1 MSKTLLSGGLIAGA
15 LAGLVVALLQLWLI
29 QPLIIEAERY
39 ETGELALPLVQTED
53 QPGMSTTIQ
62 PDDMQIEG
70 THLSRAGLTVIFL
83 TLTWCGFGLLA
94 GASMSAA
101 QMSTNVRPF
110 SAVGIAVSGF
120 AVAFLA
126 PALGLPPELPGMP
139 AANLSSRQL
148 WWILTLVATAAGLA
162 LTLRFENWAAR
173 GVALAVISLPHVV
186 GAPTVPVAAP
196 MIPPDLAGLYV
207 ARVLGVNFLG
217 WLVLGALLER
227 LLAGPLGR
235 KLPTYRK
242 MLD

>member
-15 LAGLVVALLQLWLI
+15 LAGVVVALLQLWLI

-110 SAVGIAVSGF
+110 CRVAVKYETRRVGRH
-120 AVAFLA
+120 FL
-126 PALGLPPELPGMP
+126 PL
-139 AANLSSRQL
+139 
-148 WWILTLVATAAGLA
+148 IV
-162 LTLRFENWAAR
+162 RFCCQW
-173 GVALAVISLPHVV
+173 G
-186 GAPTVPVAAP
+186 
-196 MIPPDLAGLYV
+196 
-207 ARVLGVNFLG
+207 
-217 WLVLGALLER
+217 
-227 LLAGPLGR
+227 GPLSGAFHD
-235 KLPTYRK
+235 PING
-242 MLD
+242 D

>member
-15 LAGLVVALLQLWLI
+15 LAGVVVALLQLWLI

-162 LTLRFENWAAR
+162 LTLRCR
-173 GVALAVISLPHVV
+173 VALKSGHPQFVCH
-186 GAPTVPVAAP
+186 
-196 MIPPDLAGLYV
+196 GLTEFHRLKGSGRGIEE
-207 ARVLGVNFLG
+207 ALGSNRQRGG
-217 WLVLGALLER
+217 W
-227 LLAGPLGR
+227 
-235 KLPTYRK
+235 
-242 MLD
+242 

>member
-15 LAGLVVALLQLWLI
+15 LAGVVVALLQLWLI

-162 LTLRFENWAAR
+162 LTLRCR
-173 GVALAVISLPHVV
+173 VALKSGHPQFVCH
-186 GAPTVPVAAP
+186 
-196 MIPPDLAGLYV
+196 GLTELHRLKGSGRGIEE
-207 ARVLGVNFLG
+207 ALGSNRQRGG
-217 WLVLGALLER
+217 W
-227 LLAGPLGR
+227 
-235 KLPTYRK
+235 
-242 MLD
+242 